1 MTHLRLPA
9 LGLLLAVLFCFQ
21 ATPAQQTN
29 SPTDK
34 QAAADAAL
42 RAKAYTLL
50 DSLSEQLSS
59 LQSAENRARI
69 GSNIAESIWS
79 HDEKRARDLFA
90 LVADDIKLGLQQSK
104 DKQDQRDAQQTFEV
118 FRKLRQDNV
127 ERIAKHNPEL
137 ALAFLKETLPA
148 VIEAAPRRPD
158 GEVPIE
164 LMRAE
169 HDEELRLATKI
180 GPRNAE
186 VAVQLARQSLEQG
199 LSDELLMLLIRLS
212 SKNREQ
218 TQLLYKDIV
227 QKVRDDDF
235 NTYYPS
241 ISFASQLVQHFTP
254 PAADEATYRE
264 LIDVVLAKAIAKG
277 CAARSVERE
286 QQENICV
293 YIGAL
298 VPLMEKYNPGQA
310 RRLKGWAPQDHEYR
324 SDVIQ
329 SYSELNYLYENGTV
343 DEILALRSKYPA
355 LDSEILR
362 RAISKAGA
370 EGDMERAQKL
380 ASTYSGSSEAQQSLN
395 QQLEVYNLSET
406 KLDEELAK
414 AEQEWAKLS
423 PPERAERLL
432 MAADFFAVGNR
443 KFSLKLLDRANASI
457 DAFGPGERQT
467 RFQIMLAQI
476 YCLVNDDRGFSLM
489 ESLLPKLNDL
499 VAAAAK
505 VDGYD
510 THYLRDGEWNM
521 TGAGSIGNLLTILA
535 NNAGAFAWCDFDRAV
550 SSAAQFERA
559 EIRMM
564 AQLKLAQGI
573 LAGRPKPFSTRVIY

>member
-1 MTHLRLPA
+1 MTHSRLSA

-21 ATPAQQTN
+21 TAHAQQTN
-29 SPTDK
+29 SLNDN

-42 RAKAYTLL
+42 RDKAYKLL

-59 LQSAENRARI
+59 LQSAENRARL
-69 GSNIAESIWS
+69 GSNIAESTWA

-104 DKQDQRDAQQTFEV
+104 EQPDSRDIFEV

-127 ERIAKHNPEL
+127 ERIAKHDPAL
-137 ALAFLKETLPA
+137 ALTFLKETLPA
-148 VIEAAPRRPD
+148 IIEASPRRPD

-169 HDEELRLATKI
+169 HEEELRLATKI

-227 QKVRDDDF
+227 QKVRDNDF

-241 ISFASQLVQHFTP
+241 IAFATQLVQHFTP

-264 LIDVVLAKAIAKG
+264 LIDVMLAKAIAKG

-286 QQENICV
+286 EQETICV

-298 VPLMEKYNPGQA
+298 VPLMEKYNPAQA
-310 RRLKGWAPQDHEYR
+310 RRLRGWAPQDREYR
-324 SDVIQ
+324 SDVTQ

-343 DEILALRSKYPA
+343 DEVLALRSKYPA

-362 RAISKAGA
+362 RAVAKAAA
-370 EGDMERAQKL
+370 EGDIERAQKL
-380 ASTYSGSSEAQQSLN
+380 ASTSSGSSEAQQFLN
-395 QQLEVYNLSET
+395 EQLEVFNLSET

-414 AEQEWAKLS
+414 AEKEWAKVS

-432 MAADFFAVGNR
+432 LAADFFAVGNR
-443 KFSLKLLDRANASI
+443 KFSLKLLDRANGMVDVFA
-457 DAFGPGERQT
+457 PGERQT
-467 RFQIMLAQI
+467 RFQIALALI
-476 YCLVNDDRGFSLM
+476 YCLVNDERGFSLM
-489 ESLLPKLNDL
+489 ESLLPKLNEL

-505 VDGYD
+505 IDGYD
-510 THYLRDGEWNM
+510 MHYLRDGEWNM
-521 TGAGSIGNLLTILA
+521 TGAGSIGNLLTMLA
-535 NNAGAFAWCDFDRAV
+535 NNAGSFAWCDFDRAV
-550 SSAAQFERA
+550 SLAAQFERA

-573 LAGRPKPFSTRVIY
+573 LAGRRKPFQSGPVY

>member
-1 MTHLRLPA
+1 MTHSRLSA
-9 LGLLLAVLFCFQ
+9 LGLLLAVFLCFQ
-21 ATPAQQTN
+21 TAHAQQTN
-29 SPTDK
+29 PPNDK
-34 QAAADAAL
+34 PAAADAAL
-42 RAKAYTLL
+42 RDKAYKLL

-59 LQSAENRARI
+59 LQSAENRARL
-69 GSNIAESIWS
+69 GSNIAESIWA

-90 LVADDIKLGLQQSK
+90 LVAEDIKLGLQQSK
-104 DKQDQRDAQQTFEV
+104 EQPDSRDIFEV
-118 FRKLRQDNV
+118 FRKLRRDNV
-127 ERIAKHNPEL
+127 ERIAKHDPEL
-137 ALAFLKETLPA
+137 ALPFLKETLPA
-148 VIEAAPRRPD
+148 IIEAAPRRPD

-169 HDEELRLATKI
+169 HEEELRLATKI

-241 ISFASQLVQHFTP
+241 ITFAMQLVEHFTP

-264 LIDVVLAKAIAKG
+264 LIDVMLAKATAKG
-277 CAARSVERE
+277 CAARPVERRE
-286 QQENICV
+286 QESICV

-310 RRLKGWAPQDHEYR
+310 RRLKAWAPQDREYR
-324 SDVIQ
+324 SDVTQ

-343 DEILALRSKYPA
+343 DEILALRSKYPS
-355 LDSEILR
+355 LVNEILR
-362 RAISKAGA
+362 RAISKAAA
-370 EGDMERAQKL
+370 EGDIEQAQKL

-395 QQLEVYNLSET
+395 EQLEVYNLSET
-406 KLDEELAK
+406 KLDEELAN
-414 AEQEWAKLS
+414 AEKEWAKVS

-443 KFSLKLLDRANASI
+443 KFSLKLLDRANGMV

-467 RFQIMLAQI
+467 RFQIALALT
-476 YCLVNDDRGFSLM
+476 YCLVNDERGFSLI
-489 ESLLPKLNDL
+489 ESLLPKLNEL

-505 VDGYD
+505 IDGYD

-521 TGAGSIGNLLTILA
+521 SGAGSIGNLLTTLA
-535 NNAGAFAWCDFDRAV
+535 NNAGSFAWCDFDRAV
-550 SSAAQFERA
+550 SLAAQFERA

-573 LAGRPKPFSTRVIY
+573 LAGRRKPFQSGPVY